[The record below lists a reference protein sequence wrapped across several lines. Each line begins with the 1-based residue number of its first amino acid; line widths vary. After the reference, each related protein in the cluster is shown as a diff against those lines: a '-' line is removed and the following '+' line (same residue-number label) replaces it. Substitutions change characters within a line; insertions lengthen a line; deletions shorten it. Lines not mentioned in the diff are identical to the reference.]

1 MPEESVKAKKPYAG
15 SISQQKQQNSR
26 ILRIITIV
34 EIALI
39 AVCSILCIV
48 AVRSIASYDSYY
60 NIFYAF
66 PIIGAIMV
74 LVLILAYIRKWIG
87 IQLLSVIIV
96 IFWTSFCLMTVYSC
110 FLASHVQKRE
120 APYRNSEMSVIFNGK
135 LYTWDGS
142 TVVYGLPGEWEKLDQ
157 RVTIVSRDDSKTP
170 TEELH
175 SKGIDAGS
183 VIFYQD
189 GYKYILVEVVDSS
202 LFEFIDP
209 DDPPEDTISTNVT
222 MPGLG

>member
-1 MPEESVKAKKPYAG
+1 MSEEAVKAKKP
-15 SISQQKQQNSR
+15 SVSTISQQKQKNDK
-26 ILRIITIV
+26 ILKILTIV
-34 EIALI
+34 EIAVI
-39 AVCSILCIV
+39 AVCSILCTW
-48 AVRSIASYDSYY
+48 AVHSISTYDSYY

-66 PIIGAIMV
+66 PIIGAIMI
-74 LVLILAYIRKWIG
+74 LVLILAYFRKWVG
-87 IQLLSVIIV
+87 IQLLSVVVV
-96 IFWTSFCLMTVYSC
+96 IFWSSFCLMTVYSC
-110 FLASHVQKRE
+110 FLAAHVQERE
-120 APYRNSEMSVIFNGK
+120 APYRKSEMSVVFNGK

-157 RVTIVSRDDSKTP
+157 RATIVARDDNNTP

-222 MPGLG
+222 TPGLG

>member
-1 MPEESVKAKKPYAG
+1 MPEEAVKAKKPSTS
-15 SISQQKQQNSR
+15 SISQQKQKNNKT
-26 ILRIITIV
+26 LKIITII

-39 AVCSILCIV
+39 AVCSILCIF
-48 AVRSIASYDSYY
+48 AVRSISSYDSYY

-66 PIIGAIMV
+66 PIVGAIMILV
-74 LVLILAYIRKWIG
+74 LVLAYFREWIG
-87 IQLLSVIIV
+87 IQLLSVIVV
-96 IFWTSFCLMTVYSC
+96 IFWSSFCLMTVYSC

-120 APYRNSEMSVIFNGK
+120 APYRNSEMYVIFNGK
-135 LYTWDGS
+135 RYTWDGS

-157 RVTIVSRDDSKTP
+157 RATIVARDDSRIP

-183 VIFYQD
+183 IIFYQD
-189 GYKYILVEVVDSS
+189 NYKYILIEVVDSS

-222 MPGLG
+222 TLGIG